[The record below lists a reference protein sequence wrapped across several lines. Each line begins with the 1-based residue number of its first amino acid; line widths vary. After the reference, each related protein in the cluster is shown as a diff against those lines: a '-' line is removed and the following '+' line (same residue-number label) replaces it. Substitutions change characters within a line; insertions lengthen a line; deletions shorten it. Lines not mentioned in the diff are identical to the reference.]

1 MHAARNR
8 ALALA
13 VSAILFSPLSHATN
27 GMFMIG
33 YGPKSVAMG
42 GTAIANPQ
50 DSLAG
55 ASNPAAISAFNI
67 RADAD
72 ATLFLPRAS
81 ATIRRDAPDEI
92 TQDSRATTFVIPN
105 MGMAMKF
112 NRKISFGFSAVG
124 AGGGGSRYNYNLYNA
139 TAGAGGDPDQTLGVN
154 MMIMQM
160 NPTIAFRPA
169 KNHSVGASLVLS
181 VQTFRAF
188 GLDYFTQFTRDQ
200 DNRFLTN
207 RGNDWSYGAGVRLGW
222 MGEFMKDRL
231 ILGVS
236 GTSKIYMSKFDKYT
250 SLFAEQGD
258 FDTPPNLGIGMS
270 YKVTPKLL
278 VAMDVTHTFYEET
291 RSIGNLPPT
300 TGPGSVFPN
309 ADEIHRM
316 GNDAGLG
323 FGWEN
328 QTIYKLGLAYKYDNK
343 WTLRAGWNYG
353 KSPIPENNGAI
364 LVNFLA
370 PATTEHHLTFG
381 ASYQYS
387 DMIEYSFM
395 YMHAFENRQWGPTYI
410 GSMGEIEMSQNAIGA
425 GIGINF

>member
-13 VSAILFSPLSHATN
+13 VSAIIFPALTHATN

-55 ASNPAAISAFNI
+55 AVNPATISAFNI

-72 ATLFLPRAS
+72 ATFFVPSAS

-92 TQDSRATTFVIPN
+92 TQDSRANRFVIPN
-105 MGMAMKF
+105 MGMAMRF

-139 TAGAGGDPDQTLGVN
+139 TAGAGGDPNQTLGVN
-154 MMIMQM
+154 LMVMQM

-181 VQTFRAF
+181 LQTFRAF
-188 GLDYFTQFTRDQ
+188 GLGYFTQFTRDQ

-222 MGEFMKDRL
+222 MGEFMDDRL

-236 GTSKIYMSKFDKYT
+236 GTSKVYMSRFDKYT
-250 SLFAEQGD
+250 SLFAEQGG
-258 FDTPPNLGIGMS
+258 FDTPPNFGVGMS
-270 YKVTPKLL
+270 YKVTPAIT
-278 VAMDVTHTFYEET
+278 VAIDITRTFYEQT

-309 ADEIHRM
+309 ADEKHRM
-316 GNDAGLG
+316 GNDDGLG
-323 FGWEN
+323 FGWED
-328 QTIYKLGLAYKYDNK
+328 QTVYKLGVAYKYNDK
-343 WTLRAGWNYG
+343 WTLRGGWNYG
-353 KSPIPENNGAI
+353 KSPIPEDNGAI

-370 PATTEHHLTFG
+370 PATTEHHLTLG
-381 ASYQYS
+381 ATYAAS

-395 YMHAFENRQWGPTYI
+395 YMHAFKNRQWGPTYI
-410 GSMGEIEMSQNAIGA
+410 GSMGEIEMSQDAVGV